1 MISPP
6 SNIRQQNLIEKIT
19 REKIYNTP
27 FWKEKCFGISAE
39 SLVDLA
45 AGLRSYGGAFEGA
58 KKSTSFLCLTLKML
72 QIQPEHEIVLEFIK
86 NEDQKYTRLLGALY
100 LRLVGRPVEI
110 FQYLEPLLSDFRR
123 VRHQTREGRIG
134 LDYIDV
140 LVDELLHKD
149 SFCGIV
155 LPRIPR
161 RHVLEGT
168 GQLDSRTSG
177 LAYNK
182 ERALRSTPLLSAR
195 VCPEKVITWAQS
207 ELDMRHQEQNNVA
220 KQKQVVESFCRDT
233 GANNN
238 STDMESSFYPRK
250 RVKCEL

>member
-1 MISPP
+1 
-6 SNIRQQNLIEKIT
+6 
-19 REKIYNTP
+19 
-27 FWKEKCFGISAE
+27 
-39 SLVDLA
+39 
-45 AGLRSYGGAFEGA
+45 
-58 KKSTSFLCLTLKML
+58 ML
-72 QIQPEHEIVLEFIK
+72 QIHPGHEIVLEFIK
-86 NEDQKYTRLLGALY
+86 NEDQKYARLLGALY

-155 LPRIPR
+155 LPRIPP

-177 LAYNK
+177 LAHNK

-195 VCPEKVITWAQS
+195 VCPEKVITLARS

-220 KQKQVVESFCRDT
+220 KQKQVVESSCRDT